1 MAKSRS
7 VKSKRVTRKDPYFDA
22 LGKVWPYV
30 VRTYDDFKDEKPI
43 IVYELPRRMVYAYP
57 AFDYINDLTERTREQ
72 PRQLYK
78 RAIAADEFMVFVHDT
93 KKRVL
98 RSYVFPIREKP

>member
-30 VRTYDDFKDEKPI
+30 VRTYDDFKDNKPI
-43 IVYELPRRMVYAYP
+43 IEYELPRRMVYAYP
-57 AFDYINDLTERTREQ
+57 AIDYINDLTERTREQ
-72 PRQLYK
+72 TRQLYK
-78 RAIAADEFMVFVHDT
+78 QAAAADEFMVFVRDT
-93 KKRVL
+93 KNRVL
-98 RSYVFPIREKP
+98 RSYVFPIEEKP